1 MEKLTQDWKAATTE
15 HLLEVLERCE
25 VIYSDNVDDLSIPYY
40 QVEEYRDAITEIED
54 ELLRRDWEYQ
64 EQGEK
69 LEEQSA

>member
-1 MEKLTQDWKAATTE
+1 MEKLNQDWKAATTE

-25 VIYSDNVDDLSIPYY
+25 VIYSDNVDNLNIPYY

>member
-1 MEKLTQDWKAATTE
+1 MEKLNQDWKAATTE

-25 VIYSDNVDDLSIPYY
+25 VIYSDNVDNLNIPYY

-54 ELLRRDWEYQ
+54 ELLRRDFEDWKQ
-64 EQGEK
+64 EEK